1 MDHSGYCA
9 LHHEMRIKYDANSVV
24 IIMSSSVFYAIKSE
38 IVQSMLAIL
47 DPVGM
52 NLMPK

>member
-1 MDHSGYCA
+1 
-9 LHHEMRIKYDANSVV
+9 MRIGYNTNSMV

-38 IVQSMLAIL
+38 IVQSMLAIP

-52 NLMPK
+52 NIMPNDGLSEEDVN